1 MALYDRTSVDAT
13 PALVVMAGFGAI
25 YLGCRGFQ
33 ARGIVVWHRSGTE
46 TRLTGWPGRA
56 LGIVLILLGGAFIW
70 GGLWM
75 ATLER

>member
-1 MALYDRTSVDAT
+1 MVG
-13 PALVVMAGFGAI
+13 VGAI

-70 GGLWM
+70 CGLWM
-75 ATLER
+75 ATLDR